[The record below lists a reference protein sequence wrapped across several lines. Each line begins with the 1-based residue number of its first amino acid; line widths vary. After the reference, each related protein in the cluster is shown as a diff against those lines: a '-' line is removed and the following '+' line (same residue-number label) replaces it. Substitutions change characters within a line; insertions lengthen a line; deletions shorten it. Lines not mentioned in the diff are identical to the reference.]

1 MFLSEMTSNPNVR
14 LSIARARQ
22 RRKTPGW
29 GLVLVFC
36 LVMACC
42 ANPLAAQQK
51 DLALEKEEAALLEKQ
66 AQLRST
72 MELIAQLDELNEQ
85 GFSLNPRATAFRRDH
100 LALTAARQFL
110 DLLDRVENLP
120 PDSTVRTEMEKDLE
134 AILTASDHNSLDR
147 LKALR
152 QSIKDEEAALADLS
166 GTDKLEQQAYVST
179 LQELYI
185 ATLKAAAQIL
195 ARREAIGIEST
206 RMRADVTALLT
217 VGAERLAALL
227 ELSDALSS
235 ELGREKSADPN
246 NAELAVK
253 ISSRQLE
260 KNQRLGQLK
269 TLIEEMQSL
278 NIDSTPYR
286 ATLIKHQSAVSK
298 ELLDLDVLGGLLADA
313 WVSFT
318 DYLSGRSFDFFLRM
332 IVVLVILYV
341 FHLISKLIRSA
352 VHKSLNQTQRDL
364 SELQKN
370 LLIKASGVVV
380 MTVGVLIAIGQ
391 MGISLGPALAG
402 LGVAGFIVGFA
413 LQDSLA
419 NFAAGG
425 MILVYRPFD
434 VDDFVEVAG
443 VNGFVKRMS
452 LVSTTILTI
461 DNQTLVIPNNK
472 IWGDVIKNVTAQKAR
487 RVDLVIGVSYSDDVE
502 KVEKVLEDILA
513 ADERILSDPP
523 PVIKLHE
530 LGDSSVNFIVRPWA
544 TREDFWNVYWDTLR
558 AIKIRF
564 DQEGISIPFPQRD
577 VHLYPSDGV
586 DPA

>member
-1 MFLSEMTSNPNVR
+1 
-14 LSIARARQ
+14 
-22 RRKTPGW
+22 
-29 GLVLVFC
+29 
-36 LVMACC
+36 MACC
-42 ANPLAAQQK
+42 ADPLAAQQK
-51 DLALEKEEAALLEKQ
+51 DPALEKEEAALLEKQ

-110 DLLDRVENLP
+110 DLLDSVENLP
-120 PDSTVRTEMEKDLE
+120 PDSAVRTEIEKDLE
-134 AILTASDHNSLDR
+134 TILTASDHNSLDR

-217 VGAERLAALL
+217 VSAERLAALL
-227 ELSDALSS
+227 ELFDAMSS

-260 KNQRLGQLK
+260 KNQRLDQLK
-269 TLIEEMQSL
+269 TLIDAMQPL
-278 NIDSTPYR
+278 NIDSSSYR

-313 WVSFT
+313 WVSFK

-352 VHKSLNQTQRDL
+352 VHRSLNRTQRDL

-370 LLIKASGVVV
+370 LLIKASGVMV

-425 MILVYRPFD
+425 MILIYRPFD

-502 KVEKVLEDILA
+502 KVERVLEEILA

-577 VHLYPSDGV
+577 VHLYPSDGA

>member
-1 MFLSEMTSNPNVR
+1 
-14 LSIARARQ
+14 
-22 RRKTPGW
+22 
-29 GLVLVFC
+29 
-36 LVMACC
+36 MACC
-42 ANPLAAQQK
+42 ADPLAAQQK
-51 DLALEKEEAALLEKQ
+51 DPALEKEEAALLEKQ

-110 DLLDRVENLP
+110 DLLDSVENLP
-120 PDSTVRTEMEKDLE
+120 PDSAVRTEIEKDLE
-134 AILTASDHNSLDR
+134 TILTASDHNSLDR

-179 LQELYI
+179 PQELYI

-217 VGAERLAALL
+217 VSAERLAALL
-227 ELSDALSS
+227 ELFDAMSS

-260 KNQRLGQLK
+260 KNQRLDQLK
-269 TLIEEMQSL
+269 TLIDAMQPL
-278 NIDSTPYR
+278 NIDSSSYR

-313 WVSFT
+313 WVSFK

-352 VHKSLNQTQRDL
+352 VHRSLNRTQRDL

-425 MILVYRPFD
+425 MILIYRPFD

-502 KVEKVLEDILA
+502 KVERVLEEILA

-577 VHLYPSDGV
+577 VHLYPSDGA

>member
-1 MFLSEMTSNPNVR
+1 
-14 LSIARARQ
+14 
-22 RRKTPGW
+22 
-29 GLVLVFC
+29 
-36 LVMACC
+36 MACC
-42 ANPLAAQQK
+42 ADPLAAQQK
-51 DLALEKEEAALLEKQ
+51 DPALEKEEAALLEKQ

-110 DLLDRVENLP
+110 DLLDSVENLP
-120 PDSTVRTEMEKDLE
+120 PDSAVRTEIEKDLE
-134 AILTASDHNSLDR
+134 TILTASDHNSLDR

-217 VGAERLAALL
+217 VSAERLAALL
-227 ELSDALSS
+227 ELFDAMSS

-260 KNQRLGQLK
+260 KNQRLDQLK
-269 TLIEEMQSL
+269 TLIDAMQPL
-278 NIDSTPYR
+278 NIDSSSYR

-313 WVSFT
+313 WVSFK

-352 VHKSLNQTQRDL
+352 VHRSLNRTQRDL

-425 MILVYRPFD
+425 MILIYRPFD

-502 KVEKVLEDILA
+502 KVERVLEEILA

-577 VHLYPSDGV
+577 VHLYPSDGA